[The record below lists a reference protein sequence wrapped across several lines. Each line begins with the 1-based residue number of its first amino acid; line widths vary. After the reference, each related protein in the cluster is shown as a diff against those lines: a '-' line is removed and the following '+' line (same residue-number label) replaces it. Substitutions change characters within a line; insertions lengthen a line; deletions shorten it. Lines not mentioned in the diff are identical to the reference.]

1 MQLNQIEEK
10 IMAKKKSS
18 RTIVGTP
25 LTPVLLGE
33 LKALDKLPQ
42 TPADFK
48 PDGNWVNS
56 YHIWTCHGYRESGNQ
71 DVGFLRIER
80 LAGTANE
87 TFTLKVNQQVDQTDG
102 LTNIVDAVVKCRN
115 NQLASPIQWEVSSRF
130 IGADGK
136 KIAKLQSND
145 SNTATESVDR
155 KTSDWCL
162 FELVQRLKFNESI
175 DLAFDL
181 LDGLSIAKQNQRLK
195 YRGAETAKLGD
206 RQARLHCF
214 SQIGR
219 GILPTEYW
227 LDDNHRLL
235 LVCSMNK
242 AYILNKPGK

>member
-33 LKALDKLPQ
+33 LKALGKLPQ

-56 YHIWTCHGYRESGNQ
+56 YRICTCHGYRESGNQ
-71 DVGFLRIER
+71 DVGSLRIER
-80 LAGTANE
+80 LADRANE
-87 TFTLKVNQQVDQTDG
+87 TFTLKVNQRINQTDG
-102 LTNIVDAVVKCRN
+102 LTNIVDVVVKCRN
-115 NQLASPIQWEVSSRF
+115 NQLASPTQWEVSSRF
-130 IGADGK
+130 IGADGRE
-136 KIAKLQSND
+136 IAKLQSKD
-145 SNTATESVDR
+145 SSATTESVGR

-162 FELVQRLKFNESI
+162 FELVQRLKFDKSI
-175 DLAFDL
+175 DLAFEL
-181 LDGLSIAKQNQRLK
+181 LEGLSIAKQDQRLK

-235 LVCSMNK
+235 IVCSMNK
-242 AYILNKPGK
+242 AYILSRPGK